1 MRRRYRPQPD
11 ALILGQRAVRAK
23 YLCPRQRWKEAKA
36 MDLERNGM
44 PRVVITGM
52 SAITALGGTAQQ
64 TWEKLKAGV
73 SGIRA
78 IRSIDTS
85 CVGVK
90 VAGEVDYDF
99 SAHLEPKEIRRMSR
113 DSQMAVVTARDA
125 VTDAGLTNDYLATIP
140 ERVGVSIGT
149 TLGGYEIGLKQ
160 VMPFPQTRIGP
171 FALLNSLPNLP
182 GFYISKEMHAEGPS
196 LTVST
201 ACASSTQSIGEGAW
215 MIKRGLADVI
225 FAGGVGG

>member
-73 SGIRA
+73 SGIRR

-85 CVGVK
+85 CLGVK
-90 VAGEVDYDF
+90 VAGEIDYDLA
-99 SAHLEPKEIRRMSR
+99 AHLEPKEMRRMSR
-113 DSQMAVVTARDA
+113 DSQLAVITARDA
-125 VTDAGLTNDYLATIP
+125 LTDAGLSNSYLETIP

-160 VMPFPQTRIGP
+160 GMPFPQTHLGP
-171 FALLNSLPNLP
+171 FALLNSLADLP
-182 GFYISKEMHAEGPS
+182 YYYH
-196 LTVST
+196 ST
-201 ACASSTQSIGEGAW
+201 AERPQRPA
-215 MIKRGLADVI
+215 L
-225 FAGGVGG
+225 